1 MRIDLED
8 PYVSLG
14 LGLMVF
20 GSGFGLY
27 SHFVLMDTTFTAIGM
42 SCVILGSVFLLTPAN
57 PVPLDAVLALMD
69 GAYVNIEALLEELD
83 LTRKAV
89 YFPRG
94 DGVYCFIPRREEYD
108 LGRVMDGPLR
118 VLYEDGVV
126 VFPPGS
132 ELIGLAGLGEE
143 AGVEDALTA
152 VLVDYL
158 EACTGV
164 RSVET
169 GDTVVVKILD
179 PVPGGDYPRMKLCM
193 GSLTVNVAG
202 SVLASVF
209 DSPVGFLDESIDP
222 QGATAR
228 FRVID
233 RG

>member
-1 MRIDLED
+1 
-8 PYVSLG
+8 
-14 LGLMVF
+14 
-20 GSGFGLY
+20 
-27 SHFVLMDTTFTAIGM
+27 
-42 SCVILGSVFLLTPAN
+42 
-57 PVPLDAVLALMD
+57 
-69 GAYVNIEALLEELD
+69 
-83 LTRKAV
+83 
-89 YFPRG
+89 
-94 DGVYCFIPRREEYD
+94 
-108 LGRVMDGPLR
+108 MDGPLR

-193 GSLTVNVAG
+193 GGLTVNVAG
-202 SVLASVF
+202 SVLTSVF
-209 DSPVGFLDESIDP
+209 DSPVGFLD
-222 QGATAR
+222 
-228 FRVID
+228 
-233 RG
+233 